1 MVAKVYLNNVQ
12 VGSIPLEHY
21 EKIKKFAYKDK
32 KNYILQIFNIV
43 KFLAS
48 LTIKAIQVLPFFWLL
63 ILFYCILFDQHALT
77 QFISFLKENSPERI
91 AVFIKDIVSVG
102 LIFGV
107 IYVLLET
114 VLLMNSFGYENAF
127 QSSIERS
134 VLQLLEIPERG
145 NVFIQVEKSLN
156 G

>member
-1 MVAKVYLNNVQ
+1 MVAKVYINSVQ

-32 KNYILQIFNIV
+32 KNYILQIFNTI

-48 LTIKAIQVLPFFWLL
+48 LTVKAIQFLPFFWLL
-63 ILFYCILFDQHALT
+63 ILFYCILFDQQALT
-77 QFISFLKENSPERI
+77 QFIAFLKENSPERI
-91 AVFIKDIVSVG
+91 VQFIKDMVSVG
-102 LIFGV
+102 LFFVIF
-107 IYVLLET
+107 YVLLET

-127 QSSIERS
+127 QSSIERN

-145 NVFIQVEKSLN
+145 NVFIQVEK
-156 G
+156 

>member
-1 MVAKVYLNNVQ
+1 MVAKVYINSVQ

-32 KNYILQIFNIV
+32 KNYILQILNTI

-48 LTIKAIQVLPFFWLL
+48 LTVKAIQFLPFFWLL
-63 ILFYCILFDQHALT
+63 ILFYCILFDQQALT
-77 QFISFLKENSPERI
+77 QFIAFLKENSPERI
-91 AVFIKDIVSVG
+91 VQFIKDMVSVG
-102 LIFGV
+102 LFFGIF
-107 IYVLLET
+107 YVLLET

-127 QSSIERS
+127 QSSIEKS

-145 NVFIQVEKSLN
+145 NVFIQVEK
-156 G
+156 

>member
-1 MVAKVYLNNVQ
+1 MAAKVYINSVQ

-32 KNYILQIFNIV
+32 KNYILQILNTI

-48 LTIKAIQVLPFFWLL
+48 LTVKAIQFLPFFWLL
-63 ILFYCILFDQHALT
+63 ILFYCILFDQQALT
-77 QFISFLKENSPERI
+77 QFIAFLKENSPERI
-91 AVFIKDIVSVG
+91 VQFIKDMVSVG
-102 LIFGV
+102 LFFGIF
-107 IYVLLET
+107 YVLLET

-127 QSSIERS
+127 QSSIEKS

-145 NVFIQVEKSLN
+145 NVFIQVEK
-156 G
+156 